1 VLQALRCTPPNPDL
15 GPYAHILHDAAPGIR
30 MQHAVPVLNL
40 GADGELALQRAGLL
54 RHNSDA
60 ALHKV
65 VLTSRLMQ
73 IYGVMK

>member
-1 VLQALRCTPPNPDL
+1 
-15 GPYAHILHDAAPGIR
+15 

-40 GADGELALQRAGLL
+40 GADGELALQKAGLL